1 MYVEYHGWLTIDY
14 WEYALLF
21 FYLVVIYLY
30 FARRKNMMVKERP
43 EYRYL
48 LWGLYAKLIGGV
60 AFSLIYFYYYAGGD
74 TMGYFACSLSMS
86 KLLAYSPGDFLTVLF
101 GDNTVEMRQYFN
113 DQTGWPYMYVITDSR
128 QWMVVRLISVIT
140 FLSFNSYLITT
151 VMVAGLTYAGIWRL
165 YVTLHR
171 YFPSLHRELAI
182 AVLFMPSSVL
192 WGSAILKDSFTFSAF
207 CWFVYAMDRLFF
219 ARRDQVSA
227 LVALFLSSFVLLSIK
242 PYIFMAIFPTSMV
255 WVLYKRLAGIR
266 NAAVKYV
273 LLPIGFVGL
282 LVLSVVVLGA
292 LGESLGKFSLD
303 SALETVVVSQMDMKR
318 SEEYGEHFFDVGSM
332 DASWGSVLAKLPAA
346 LNAALFRPYLTEC
359 HNFTMAMS
367 GLENLWLLLLFM
379 RVLWAT
385 RIAHLP
391 TAITK
396 NPLVLMCVAF
406 TVTFGFL
413 TGIST
418 PNFGALVRFKIP
430 LMPMFVGSMYI
441 IIFLMRQRVL
451 RIRQGYRFRYED
463 YRDGEP
469 GSVASRRVIQ
479 LAEEQNKGRR

>member
-1 MYVEYHGWLTIDY
+1 MYLEYHGWITIDY

-43 EYRYL
+43 EYKYL

-60 AFSLIYFYYYAGGD
+60 AFSLIYFYYYSGGD
-74 TMGYFACSLSMS
+74 TMGYFACALSMS
-86 KLLAYSPGDFLTVLF
+86 KLLAQSPLDFFTVLF

-113 DQTGWPYMYVITDSR
+113 DQTGWPYLYVITDGR
-128 QWMVVRLISVIT
+128 QWMVVRLISLVT

-151 VMVAGLTYAGIWRL
+151 VIVAGLTYAGIWRL
-165 YVTLHR
+165 FLTLHR

-182 AVLFMPSSVL
+182 AVLFMPSSIL

-207 CWFVYAMDRLFF
+207 CWFVYAMDQLFF

-227 LVALFLSSFVLLSIK
+227 TLALLISSFVLISIK

-266 NAAVKYV
+266 NVMVKYV
-273 LLPIGFVGL
+273 VLPIGFAML
-282 LVLSVVVLGA
+282 LVVSVLVLGV
-292 LGESLGKFSLD
+292 LGDSLGKFSLD
-303 SALETVVVSQMDMKR
+303 SALETVVISQADMKR
-318 SEEYGEHFFDVGSM
+318 ADEYGEHFFDVGDM
-332 DASWGSVLAKLPAA
+332 EANWGSVLAKLPAA
-346 LNAALFRPYLTEC
+346 LNAALFRPYLIEC
-359 HNFTMAMS
+359 HNFTMMMS

-385 RIAHLP
+385 RFVHLP

-396 NPLVLMCVAF
+396 NPLVLMCIAF
-406 TVTFGFL
+406 TVIFGFL

-430 LMPMFVGSMYI
+430 LLPMFVSGMYI
-441 IIFLMRQRVL
+441 ILFLMRQRRV
-451 RIRQGYRFRYED
+451 RTRQGFRFRYED

-469 GSVASRRVIQ
+469 GSAAAHRVTQ
-479 LAEEQNKGRR
+479 LAEQRRKGR

>member
-1 MYVEYHGWLTIDY
+1 MYLEYHGWITIDY
-14 WEYALLF
+14 WEYSLLF

-43 EYRYL
+43 EYKYL

-60 AFSLIYFYYYAGGD
+60 AFSLIYFYYYSGGD
-74 TMGYFACSLSMS
+74 TMGYFACALSMS
-86 KLLAYSPGDFLTVLF
+86 KLLAQSPLDFFAVLF

-113 DQTGWPYMYVITDSR
+113 DQTGWPYIYVLTDGR
-128 QWMVVRLISVIT
+128 QWMVVRLISLVT

-151 VMVAGLTYAGIWRL
+151 VIVAGLTYAGIWRL
-165 YVTLHR
+165 FLTLHR

-182 AVLFMPSSVL
+182 AVLFMPSSIL

-207 CWFVYAMDRLFF
+207 CWFVYAMDQLFF
-219 ARRDQVSA
+219 ARRDQISA
-227 LVALFLSSFVLLSIK
+227 TAALLISSFVLISIK

-266 NAAVKYV
+266 NVMVKYV
-273 LLPIGFVGL
+273 LLPIGFAAL
-282 LVLSVVVLGA
+282 LVVSVLVLGV
-292 LGESLGKFSLD
+292 LGDSLGKFSLD
-303 SALETVVVSQMDMKR
+303 SALETVVISQADMKR
-318 SEEYGEHFFDVGSM
+318 ADEYGEHFFDVGDM
-332 DASWGSVLAKLPAA
+332 EASWGSVLAKLPAA
-346 LNAALFRPYLTEC
+346 LNAALFRPYLIEC
-359 HNFTMAMS
+359 HNFTMMMS

-385 RIAHLP
+385 RLVHLP

-396 NPLVLMCVAF
+396 NPLVLMCIAF
-406 TVTFGFL
+406 TVIFGFL

-430 LMPMFVGSMYI
+430 LLPMFVSGMYI
-441 IIFLMRQRVL
+441 ILFLLRQRRV
-451 RIRQGYRFRYED
+451 RTRQGFRFRYED

-469 GSVASRRVIQ
+469 GSAAARRVVE
-479 LAEEQNKGRR
+479 LAEQRRKGR